1 MNQFVSRIS
10 KINNFV
16 DRHAGS
22 LFEPCGAKRL
32 NAICTEAKH
41 CHPYRSIRVL
51 WVIQEHM
58 F

>member
-16 DRHAGS
+16 DRKAGS

-32 NAICTEAKH
+32 NAICTEAKA
-41 CHPYRSIRVL
+41 RITI
-51 WVIQEHM
+51 VIHIVRLESCG
-58 F
+58 